1 MNFET
6 ISDIFSQEI
15 SDINIEAVL
24 FTTYNLEVSFF
35 ETEVIPL
42 LFSDVGVFSN
52 DIRIK
57 ELQVREKLESTKIA
71 LDLFYD
77 ERMFEQE
84 RQSSSKSTPSMEYGF
99 FGITHG
105 NEAFHAKVTLV
116 LGTNRAEEK
125 ELILFAGSNNLTKAG
140 WWDNVETVNSIRLSN
155 KRLPSQEILDSLHSL
170 IEYLVESNALV
181 EQSNALREI
190 SVFLNQLSAS
200 NKYYADTQ
208 FYFSYERNFPTF
220 LEESLGKNYK
230 ALEIV
235 SPYFPD
241 DEKSKLHEVLH
252 VKGKIYLPVEQ
263 KDEIKIAQC
272 SESFYAHIKENGL
285 QWAQFQKDINNELS
299 IGKRM
304 VHAKLY
310 LLVNETGNWVFS
322 GSVNFTYKALY
333 DNIEA
338 GFLFKVDSET
348 TLLEKLRS
356 EPLDFL
362 PENITEENTNKR
374 ENTEEEFF
382 TGQILFDWTVNQK
395 RLMLFGEMP
404 LGDECYLKSHNEEVL
419 LSIEKD
425 VKSYVIEENSLL
437 TKHLEKNG
445 YIVLACSDCTKDV
458 YVQQINWVYKPLD
471 YPELSLEEIISIY
484 SAMNP
489 EKRDRYIVNA
499 LIRKFVQA
507 GEETEYTR
515 SIDQQ
520 SQVKSFF
527 SEYAELFYAFRRVH
541 DVCQKEPE
549 RLKYYLFAERP
560 DSISTLLT
568 QLDKDEKSDHVM
580 KYLIL
585 LSAKELYK
593 EYGYPFKKYGP
604 LLTRVKKT
612 FEDKK
617 FLKWFEKEFFKNYTQ
632 KAVNE

>member
-6 ISDIFSQEI
+6 ISDTFSQEI
-15 SDINIEAVL
+15 ADINIEAVL
-24 FTTYNLEVSFF
+24 LTTYNLEVSFF

-57 ELQVREKLESTKIA
+57 ELQVREKIESTKIA
-71 LDLFYD
+71 IDLFYD
-77 ERMFEQE
+77 EKMFDQE
-84 RQSSSKSTPSMEYGF
+84 RQSSSRSTPSMEYGF

-105 NEAFHAKVTLV
+105 NGAFHAKVTLV
-116 LGTNRAEEK
+116 LGTNRAGEK

-155 KRLPSQEILDSLHSL
+155 GQLPTQQILDSLHSL
-170 IEYLVESNALV
+170 IKYLVDSNALV
-181 EQSNALREI
+181 EQSNALTQI
-190 SVFLNQLSAS
+190 SAFLNQLSVS

-208 FYFSYERNFPTF
+208 FYFSFKKNFPTF
-220 LEESLGKNYK
+220 LEDSLGENYK
-230 ALEIV
+230 TLEIV

-241 DEKSKLHEVLH
+241 DEKSKLYEVLNAN
-252 VKGKIYLPVEQ
+252 GKIYLPVEQ

-272 SESFYAHIKENGL
+272 SESFYAHIKESGL
-285 QWAQFQKDINNELS
+285 QWAQFRKGINNELS
-299 IGKRM
+299 VGKRM

-310 LLVNETGNWVFS
+310 LLVDETASWVFS
-322 GSVNFTYKALY
+322 GSVNFTYKAFY

-338 GFLFKVDSET
+338 GFLFKVDNET
-348 TLLEKLRS
+348 SLLKKLGT

-362 PENITEENTNKR
+362 PENIAEENTKKR
-374 ENTEEEFF
+374 EDTEEEFF
-382 TGQILFDWTVNQK
+382 TGQILFDWTVNEK

-404 LGDECYLKSHNEEVL
+404 LEDECYLMSHNGEVL

-425 VKSYVIEENSLL
+425 VTGYDIEENTLI

-445 YIVLACSDCTKDV
+445 YIVLSCSGRTKEV

-489 EKRDRYIVNA
+489 KKRDRYIVSA

-515 SIDQQ
+515 SIDHK

-549 RLKYYLFAERP
+549 RMKYYLFAERP

-593 EYGYPFKKYGP
+593 EYGYSFKKYSP
-604 LLTRVKKT
+604 LFTRVKKT

-617 FLKWFEKEFFKNYTQ
+617 FLKWFEKEFFKNYRQ
-632 KAVNE
+632 KAVDE